1 MRTTPPLRTILAP
14 IALLSLLFAA
24 HAVVATNL
32 SDVLSDALTSDPKI
46 GAARAGFLA
55 RNEIVPQSRA
65 NLLPQLTVS
74 GTKEDD
80 QRRANPT
87 RTVQESF
94 FDQHSWQAELRQP
107 VIAVSKYYALRSAQA
122 QRDAARFD
130 LSSSEQDLLLRV
142 ADAYFNVLRAQDQ
155 LDSSKAEETA
165 VKRQLEQVQQ
175 RFDVGLVAITDVLD
189 SQAVYDNAV
198 VKRIQAD
205 GNHDIFFENLRNLT
219 GKSYDDLD
227 KLSSKLP
234 VVYPEPRDEEQWVD
248 QAVATNTSIKSAQE
262 TLLASQR
269 DISARRA
276 DALPTVDAVATYS
289 EFRTS
294 SPASF
299 GASDSRAFQL
309 QARMP
314 LFQGGAIHSR
324 VQESKYRAQQS
335 EQLLEDKKRTV
346 SRDTRNLFRTV
357 ITDVV
362 RVRAGEKSIQS
373 SKAALDATQ
382 TGYEV
387 GTRNIV
393 DVLQAQQRLYA
404 SQFSYADSRYA
415 YVTDLLRL
423 KQAAG
428 ALIAQDLTEL
438 NAFLSA
444 TDTVKKLPIGRL
456 YDEGSSTMSPM
467 AAPAPAT
474 GPLATP
480 SGAANAP

>member
-1 MRTTPPLRTILAP
+1 M
-14 IALLSLLFAA
+14 
-24 HAVVATNL
+24 
-32 SDVLSDALTSDPKI
+32 
-46 GAARAGFLA
+46 
-55 RNEIVPQSRA
+55 
-65 NLLPQLTVS
+65 
-74 GTKEDD
+74 
-80 QRRANPT
+80 
-87 RTVQESF
+87 
-94 FDQHSWQAELRQP
+94 
-107 VIAVSKYYALRSAQA
+107 
-122 QRDAARFD
+122 
-130 LSSSEQDLLLRV
+130 
-142 ADAYFNVLRAQDQ
+142 
-155 LDSSKAEETA
+155 
-165 VKRQLEQVQQ
+165 
-175 RFDVGLVAITDVLD
+175 
-189 SQAVYDNAV
+189 
-198 VKRIQAD
+198 
-205 GNHDIFFENLRNLT
+205 
-219 GKSYDDLD
+219 
-227 KLSSKLP
+227 
-234 VVYPEPRDEEQWVD
+234 
-248 QAVATNTSIKSAQE
+248 
-262 TLLASQR
+262 
-269 DISARRA
+269 
-276 DALPTVDAVATYS
+276 
-289 EFRTS
+289 
-294 SPASF
+294 
-299 GASDSRAFQL
+299 
-309 QARMP
+309 
-314 LFQGGAIHSR
+314 
-324 VQESKYRAQQS
+324 
-335 EQLLEDKKRTV
+335 

-480 SGAANAP
+480 PGAANAP